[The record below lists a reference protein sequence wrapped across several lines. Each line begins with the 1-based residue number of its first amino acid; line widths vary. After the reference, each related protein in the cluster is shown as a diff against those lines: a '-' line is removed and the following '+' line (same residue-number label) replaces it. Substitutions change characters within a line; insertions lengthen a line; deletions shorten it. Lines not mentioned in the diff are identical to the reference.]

1 MRTVKIYLGLIGLLL
16 VMARM
21 VLAQASFPYPKISY
35 QPRQYVCYRATGSL
49 SIDGKLNEKDWQS
62 APWTETFVDI
72 EGSLKPKPRFETRVK
87 MLWDDTYFYVAA
99 YLQEP
104 DVWAR
109 LKQRDTIIYHDNDF
123 EIFIDPDG
131 DTHEYYEFEINALGT
146 YWDLFLTRPYRDRG
160 CALTGWDAKGF
171 RSAVSVD
178 GTLNNPADTDR
189 GWQVEIAIPWRAL
202 KKCAHCSAPP
212 HDGDQ
217 WRVNFSRVEWKVD
230 KSAGYYRKQINP
242 QTGKPFPE
250 ENWVW
255 SPQGLVAMHYPE
267 MWGLVQFS
275 GKGVGTSH
283 VPFAWRTDEEAKWLL
298 FLVYYAERSY
308 FKRYGR
314 FTGNI
319 NELSIKPQI
328 VPGYRWPPRIEATD
342 DCFEAV
348 LFPETRG
355 KSWRIR
361 QDGKVWQY

>member
-1 MRTVKIYLGLIGLLL
+1 MRVTKIHIGLIGLLF
-16 VMARM
+16 VMAWTA
-21 VLAQASFPYPKISY
+21 LAQSSFPRPKIPF
-35 QPRQYVCYRATGSL
+35 QPRQYVCYRAIGPL
-49 SIDGKLNEKDWQS
+49 SIDGKLDEKDWQN
-62 APWTETFVDI
+62 APWTETFVNI

-109 LKQRDTIIYHDNDF
+109 LKQRDTIIYYDNNF
-123 EIFIDPDG
+123 ELFIDPDG

-160 CALTGWDAKGF
+160 CALTDWDIKGLK
-171 RSAVSVD
+171 RGVYIY
-178 GTLNNPADTDR
+178 GTLNDPRDTDQ

-202 KKCAHCSAPP
+202 KKCAHCAAPP

-217 WRVNFSRVEWKVD
+217 WRVNFSRVEWKID
-230 KSAGYYRKQINP
+230 KTTGHYQKQINP
-242 QTGKPFPE
+242 KTGKPFHQ

-267 MWGLVQFS
+267 MWGFVQFS
-275 GKGVGTSH
+275 EKNVGTAQ
-283 VPFAWRTDEEAKWLL
+283 VPFVRKPDEMAKWLL
-298 FLVYYAERSY
+298 FHVYYAERSY

-314 FTGNI
+314 YTENI
-319 NELSIKPQI
+319 NDLPIKPQI
-328 VPGYRWPPRIEATD
+328 VSGYRWPPRIHATD
-342 DCFEAV
+342 DCFEAI
-348 LFPETRG
+348 LLPEGKG

-361 QDGKVWQY
+361 QDGKVWQH